1 MTGLLLFAIVGGPLE
16 IATVIGV
23 TVLAMNVG
31 YRHPA
36 GRLALAAAV
45 LHTAALGVW
54 LAATPAGRYRRYR
67 VAGNANSRWPR
78 CRRPAPAQSSER
90 HRCERKGR

>member
-54 LAATPAGRYRRYR
+54 LGVMLPADPGAAGVVR
-67 VAGNANSRWPR
+67 
-78 CRRPAPAQSSER
+78 
-90 HRCERKGR
+90 

>member
-1 MTGLLLFAIVGGPLE
+1 MTGLLLFAIVGGPLG

-23 TVLAMNVG
+23 TILAMNVVG

-45 LHTAALGVW
+45 LHTAALGVREAFATS
-54 LAATPAGRYRRYR
+54 AAPASTRRTAGRLR
-67 VAGNANSRWPR
+67 
-78 CRRPAPAQSSER
+78 
-90 HRCERKGR
+90 

>member
-1 MTGLLLFAIVGGPLE
+1 
-16 IATVIGV
+16 VIGV

-45 LHTAALGVW
+45 LHTAALGVREAFATS
-54 LAATPAGRYRRYR
+54 AAPASTRRTAGRLR
-67 VAGNANSRWPR
+67 
-78 CRRPAPAQSSER
+78 
-90 HRCERKGR
+90 

>member
-16 IATVIGV
+16 TATVIGV

-45 LHTAALGVW
+45 LHTAALGVREAFATS
-54 LAATPAGRYRRYR
+54 AAPASTRRTAGRLR
-67 VAGNANSRWPR
+67 
-78 CRRPAPAQSSER
+78 
-90 HRCERKGR
+90 

>member
-16 IATVIGV
+16 TATVIGV

-54 LAATPAGRYRRYR
+54 LGVILPADPGAAGVVR
-67 VAGNANSRWPR
+67 
-78 CRRPAPAQSSER
+78 
-90 HRCERKGR
+90 

>member
-16 IATVIGV
+16 TATVIGV

-54 LAATPAGRYRRYR
+54 LGVMLRADPGAAGVVR
-67 VAGNANSRWPR
+67 
-78 CRRPAPAQSSER
+78 
-90 HRCERKGR
+90 

>member
-54 LAATPAGRYRRYR
+54 LG
-67 VAGNANSRWPR
+67 
-78 CRRPAPAQSSER
+78 
-90 HRCERKGR
+90 

>member
-1 MTGLLLFAIVGGPLE
+1 MTGLLLSAIVGGPLE

-36 GRLALAAAV
+36 GHLALAAAV
-45 LHTAALGVW
+45 LHTAALGVREAFATS
-54 LAATPAGRYRRYR
+54 AAPASTRRTAGRLR
-67 VAGNANSRWPR
+67 
-78 CRRPAPAQSSER
+78 
-90 HRCERKGR
+90 

>member
-16 IATVIGV
+16 TATVIGV

-54 LAATPAGRYRRYR
+54 LGVMLLADPGAAGVVR
-67 VAGNANSRWPR
+67 
-78 CRRPAPAQSSER
+78 
-90 HRCERKGR
+90 

>member
-1 MTGLLLFAIVGGPLE
+1 MTGLLLFAIVGGPLG

-23 TVLAMNVG
+23 TVVAMNVVG

-54 LAATPAGRYRRYR
+54 LGVMLPADPGAAGVVR
-67 VAGNANSRWPR
+67 
-78 CRRPAPAQSSER
+78 
-90 HRCERKGR
+90 

>member
-1 MTGLLLFAIVGGPLE
+1 M
-16 IATVIGV
+16 IGV

-54 LAATPAGRYRRYR
+54 LGVMLRADPGAAGVVR
-67 VAGNANSRWPR
+67 
-78 CRRPAPAQSSER
+78 
-90 HRCERKGR
+90 

>member
-16 IATVIGV
+16 TATVIGV

-36 GRLALAAAV
+36 GRLALA
-45 LHTAALGVW
+45 GVW
-54 LAATPAGRYRRYR
+54 LGVMLPADPGAAGVVR
-67 VAGNANSRWPR
+67 
-78 CRRPAPAQSSER
+78 
-90 HRCERKGR
+90 

>member
-16 IATVIGV
+16 TATVIGV

-36 GRLALAAAV
+36 GRLALVAAV

-54 LAATPAGRYRRYR
+54 LGVMLPADPGAAGVVR
-67 VAGNANSRWPR
+67 
-78 CRRPAPAQSSER
+78 
-90 HRCERKGR
+90 

>member
-1 MTGLLLFAIVGGPLE
+1 MTGLPLFAIGGGPLG

-54 LAATPAGRYRRYR
+54 LGVMLPADPGAAGVVR
-67 VAGNANSRWPR
+67 
-78 CRRPAPAQSSER
+78 
-90 HRCERKGR
+90 